1 MLIGYP
7 YVYFCDVFIWEV
19 LIKFLNSIKFVADDV
34 IMEELDK
41 DRMCAACVV
50 SSSL

>member
-19 LIKFLNSIKFVADDV
+19 LIKFLNFIKFAADDV
-34 IMEELDK
+34 IMEDLDK
-41 DRMCAACVV
+41 ARMCVACVV
-50 SSSL
+50 SNSL